1 MPATLRD
8 VARKASV
15 SIKTVSRVVNG
26 QGGISDSTC
35 WRVQEAIAELDYRP
49 SKLARA
55 LVTQRTETV
64 GLVLG
69 DITNPFFPEV
79 ARGVLDTAEAQGYN
93 VFVCNT
99 DGDPSREIRILRSL
113 TDHAVD
119 GIIIFPTF
127 ELECALPEFARLS
140 HPVVTVNRAF
150 DCPGVS
156 NVMMQSRRGAKLA
169 VEHLIRQGHR
179 AIGMAAGLSP
189 TVHHLQRVQGY
200 CAALAEHGLPVVE
213 DWIVPGPPGEKH
225 GREAARALLLQHPE
239 ISALFAYNDLLA
251 LGALKAGQE
260 LGRRVPQDLA
270 VVGFDDIPL
279 ADRVSPALTTVRV
292 NKYDLGCRATRQL
305 IQMLNQPGE
314 PCPPLWLDVELVVR
328 ASA

>member
-1 MPATLRD
+1 LPPTLRD
-8 VARKASV
+8 VARKAGV

-26 QGGISDSTC
+26 QGEISDSTRR
-35 WRVQEAIAELDYRP
+35 RVQETIAELDYRP

-55 LVTQRTETV
+55 LVTRRTETV
-64 GLVLG
+64 GLVLS
-69 DITNPFFPEV
+69 DITNPFFLEV
-79 ARGVLDTAEAQGYN
+79 ARGVIDTAEAQGYN

-99 DGDPSREIRILRSL
+99 DSDPSREIRILRSL

-127 ELECALPEFARLS
+127 ELKCALPEFARLS
-140 HPVVTVNRAF
+140 HPIVTVNRPA

-156 NVMMQSRRGAKLA
+156 NVMLHSRRGAKLA

-179 AIGMAAGLSP
+179 AIGMVAGQSP
-189 TVHHLQRVQGY
+189 TVYDLLRVQGY
-200 CAALAEHGLPVVE
+200 CAALVEHGLPVIE
-213 DWIVPGPPGEKH
+213 DWIVPGPPVEKQ

-239 ISALFAYNDLLA
+239 ITALFAYNDLLA
-251 LGALKAGQE
+251 LGALKAGQD
-260 LGRRVPQDLA
+260 LGRRVPQELA
-270 VVGFDDIPL
+270 VVGFDDILL

-292 NKYDLGCRATRQL
+292 DKYDLGCRAMQRL

-314 PCPPLWLDVELVVR
+314 PFPPLWLDAELVVR